1 VNGWAGLPAANG
13 PSTRVVRAVRAA
25 RPPVIDGRL
34 DDDCWILAPLAGPF
48 TQRDP
53 DEGQA
58 PTQRTEVRFLYDDEA
73 LKVRV
78 PTLVIWG
85 LKDTSL
91 LPGCAEG
98 LERWVPEVE
107 VQRVDD
113 GSHWI
118 VYEKPALISE
128 KIRAWLG

>member
-1 VNGWAGLPAANG
+1 MCAAYRAMRFDPPKPGAEPAAN
-13 PSTRVVRAVRAA
+13 
-25 RPPVIDGRL
+25 
-34 DDDCWILAPLAGPF
+34 
-48 TQRDP
+48 
-53 DEGQA
+53 
-58 PTQRTEVRFLYDDEA
+58 LYDDEA

-107 VQRVDD
+107 VQRVED

-118 VYEKPALISE
+118 VYENPALISA
-128 KIRAWLG
+128 KIRAWLA